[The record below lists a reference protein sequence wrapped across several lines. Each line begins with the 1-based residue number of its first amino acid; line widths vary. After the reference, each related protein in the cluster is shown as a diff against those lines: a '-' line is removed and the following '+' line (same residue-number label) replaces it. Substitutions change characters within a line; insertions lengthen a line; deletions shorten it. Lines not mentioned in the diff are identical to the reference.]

1 LLRILGDL
9 TARSSPSKA
18 EQAEAN
24 YAESLGLAQEL
35 GMRPLQAHCHLGLG
49 HIHAQVKELAKAR
62 AELLEAAELYRVMSM
77 PFWLSKAEAALG
89 ELS

>member
-1 LLRILGDL
+1 M
-9 TARSSPSKA
+9 KA
-18 EQAEAN
+18 EPAEAN

-49 HIHAQVKELAKAR
+49 QIHAQAKEPAKAR
-62 AELLEAAELYRVMSM
+62 SELLAAVELYRVMSM